1 MAWKWYENGNRIETE
16 LKQNGNEMEMEWE
29 WKKNIKGNRNGME
42 ME

>member
-1 MAWKWYENGNRIETE
+1 METE